1 MGRVFPEDALAD
13 TGRTVPV
20 LSACEH
26 YAGNERFI
34 DKALALQATVD
45 RPFDLTLDLEDG
57 APVGREHAHLEMV
70 CDMLAEYTPRRGRV
84 GVRVHDIR
92 HPVFMNEVEA
102 VLGRLGHKVD
112 YLVVPKTNDRGD
124 VEYVSSVM
132 QEIAKD
138 TMREAMWPLHVL
150 IESQRALH
158 DLFPI
163 AAHPQVETLDFG
175 SMDFVSDHGGA
186 LSSACLRSPVQFEH
200 ALMRRAKT
208 QIVAAA
214 LLNAVVPVHNVTL
227 DVGRAEVAGAD
238 AKRAKDEFGFLR
250 MWSIHPGQ
258 IEPIIEGMAP
268 DPAETERA
276 IAILLQ
282 AQDTDW
288 GPIRFEDELHDRASY
303 RYAWGIARRSH
314 LAGRALAED
323 TVARLFK
330 S

>member
-13 TGRTVPV
+13 TSWTVPI

-26 YAGNERFI
+26 YAGSERFI
-34 DKALALQATVD
+34 RKALELQAHSE
-45 RPFDLTLDLEDG
+45 RPFDLTMDLEDG
-57 APVGREHAHLEMV
+57 APIDREQEHLEMV
-70 CDMLAEYTPRRGRV
+70 CDMLSEYAPRRGRV

-92 HPVFMNEVEA
+92 HPAFMQETER
-102 VLGRLGHKVD
+102 VLGELGHKVD
-112 YLVVPKTNDRGD
+112 YLVVPKTKDRGD

-132 QEIAKD
+132 QEIAKNG
-138 TMREAMWPLHVL
+138 MREAMWPLHVL

-186 LSSACLRSPVQFEH
+186 LSSSCLRSPAQFEH

-214 LLNAVVPVHNVTL
+214 LLNGVVPVHNVTL
-227 DVGRAEVAGAD
+227 DVGRGEIAGAD
-238 AKRAKDEFGFLR
+238 AKRAKEEFGFLR
-250 MWSIHPGQ
+250 MWSIHPEQ
-258 IEPIIEGMAP
+258 IQPIIDAMAP
-268 DPAETERA
+268 DEAEAERA
-276 IAILLQ
+276 VAILLQ
-282 AQDTDW
+282 AQDADW
-288 GPIRFEDELHDRASY
+288 GPIRYEDELYDRASY
-303 RYAWGIARRSH
+303 RYAWGIARRSR
-314 LAGRALAED
+314 LAGRELTSEAL
-323 TVARLFK
+323 TRLFK

>member
-1 MGRVFPEDALAD
+1 MAVLPEDALED
-13 TGRTVPV
+13 TGRTVPI

-26 YAGNERFI
+26 YAGNERYI
-34 DKALALQATVD
+34 RKALELQA
-45 RPFDLTLDLEDG
+45 RSGCPFDLTMDLEDG
-57 APVGREHAHLEMV
+57 APIGQEGQHLHMV
-70 CDMLAEYTPRRGRV
+70 CDMLADYVPSKGRI

-92 HPVFMNEVEA
+92 HPAFMTEVEA

-112 YLVVPKTNDRGD
+112 YLVVPKTKDRGD

-132 QEIAKD
+132 QEIAKNG
-138 TMREAMWPLHVL
+138 TREAMWPLHVL

-186 LSSACLRSPVQFEH
+186 LSSACLRSPAQFEH
-200 ALMRRAKT
+200 AIMRRAKT

-214 LLNAVVPVHNVTL
+214 LLNGVVPVHNVTL
-227 DVGRAEVAGAD
+227 DVSRGEAARAD
-238 AKRAKDEFGFLR
+238 AERARKEFGFLR

-258 IEPIIEGMAP
+258 IQPIIDGMAP
-268 DPAETERA
+268 DEAEMQRA
-276 IAILLQ
+276 LAILLQ
-282 AQDTDW
+282 AQDADW
-288 GPIRFEDELHDRASY
+288 GPIRFENELYDRASY
-303 RYAWGIARRSH
+303 RYAWGIARRSRM
-314 LAGRALAED
+314 AGQDLPPEA
-323 TVARLFK
+323 VKRLFR

>member
-1 MGRVFPEDALAD
+1 MALLPEDALED
-13 TGRTVPV
+13 TSRTVPI

-34 DKALALQATVD
+34 RKAIELQASST
-45 RPFDLTLDLEDG
+45 RPFDLTMDLEDG
-57 APVGREHAHLEMV
+57 APVGQEEQHLEMV
-70 CDMLAEYTPRRGRV
+70 CDMLADYTPTAGRV

-92 HPVFMNEVEA
+92 HPTFMTEVEA

-112 YLVVPKTNDRGD
+112 YLVVPKTKDRGD

-132 QEIAKD
+132 QEIAKNG
-138 TMREAMWPLHVL
+138 MREAMWPLHVL

-186 LSSACLRSPVQFEH
+186 LSSRCLRSPAQFEH

-214 LLNAVVPVHNVTL
+214 LLNGVVPVHNVTL
-227 DVGRAEVAGAD
+227 DVSRGETAGAD
-238 AKRAKDEFGFLR
+238 AKRAREEFGFLR

-258 IEPIIEGMAP
+258 IQPIIDGMAP
-268 DPAETERA
+268 DEAETERA

-282 AQDTDW
+282 AQDADW
-288 GPIRFEDELHDRASY
+288 GPIRFEDELYDRASY
-303 RYAWGIARRSH
+303 RYAWGIARRSRM
-314 LAGRALAED
+314 AGQALPPEARK
-323 TVARLFK
+323 RLFR